1 MSDQPAKAQQEFLRP
16 DRIQELGELLAA
28 GSGALVGERDML
40 HALING
46 LTDQLYVKD
55 RQSRFVIANDAV
67 AQDKVFRDGRQAT
80 APELIGKDDFDLF
93 EPEVAQGFRDTEL
106 AIMDSGRPKVDV
118 VELNINSDGSAKW
131 VLMTKLPLRNLQ
143 GDIVGLLGV
152 GRDVTARKLAEDRLE
167 FLAHH
172 DALTGLP
179 NRALFADRLQQAVLH
194 AARNKSRATVI
205 FLDLDKFKQ
214 VNDSLGHQA
223 GDKLL
228 EATAK
233 RVQSCLRA
241 NDTVAR
247 LGGDEFVI
255 LLRDSPEG
263 TAELMPVIEKIR
275 AAIAQPVETAGTIIA
290 VTTSMGIA
298 SFPEDGD
305 DPESL
310 IRNADA
316 AMYTAKQ
323 AGGNGFSFHSKTAI
337 SKASG
342 I

>member
-1 MSDQPAKAQQEFLRP
+1 MPDQHAKVPQEVLRS
-16 DRIQELGELLAA
+16 DRIQELGELLAV
-28 GSGALVGERDML
+28 GSGASLGERDLL

-55 RQSRFVIANDAV
+55 LQSRFVIANDAV
-67 AQDKVFRDGRQAT
+67 VQDKMFRDGRQAN
-80 APELIGKDDFDLF
+80 APELIGKTDFDLF

-106 AIMDSGRPKVDV
+106 AIMSSGRAKVDV
-118 VELNINSDGSAKW
+118 VELNLNKDGSTKW

-143 GDIVGLLGV
+143 GEIVGLLGV

-194 AARNKSRATVI
+194 ASRNKSRATVI

-228 EATAK
+228 ETTAK

-255 LLRDSPEG
+255 LLRDSPQS

-275 AAIAQPVETAGTIIA
+275 AAIAQPLETAGGFIA
-290 VTTSMGIA
+290 VTASMGIA

-305 DPESL
+305 DPDSL

-316 AMYTAKQ
+316 AMYVAKQ
-323 AGGNGFSFHSKTAI
+323 VGQNGFHFYSQVPVPSP
-337 SKASG
+337 SG
-342 I
+342 L